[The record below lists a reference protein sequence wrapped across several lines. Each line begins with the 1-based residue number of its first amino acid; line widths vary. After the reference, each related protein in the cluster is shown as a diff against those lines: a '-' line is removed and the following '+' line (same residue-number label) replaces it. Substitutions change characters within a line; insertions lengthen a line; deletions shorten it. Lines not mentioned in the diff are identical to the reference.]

1 MALQNNLVKSSPQ
14 QGKKKFSVLIKE
26 DTYKNLINGTLQD
39 PKRATRF
46 IANISTA
53 VALNPK
59 LNECDP
65 ATILS
70 AGLVAE
76 TLNLPLNQ
84 SFGRAFLIP
93 FDEKEYNP
101 QTRKRETVRTVC
113 QLQIGYKAFVE
124 MALRSGQYESIS
136 ATEVREGEYLG
147 RSEETAEP
155 IFSFITD
162 DDIREEKPIVGYMA
176 SFVTIYGF
184 KKKIYFTKKKM
195 ENHATTYSTAY
206 ASDKKYGTS
215 YSYWSKSAESYDEMA
230 KKTVLKQL
238 LSKWGVLSAELQEA
252 IIKDQ
257 SVIKSNGDYE
267 YVDNQPLDE
276 TYTETPVYEETP
288 VVEDETN
295 EIKGQTKLEFGE

>member
-26 DTYKNLINGTLQD
+26 DTYKNLINSTLQD
-39 PKRATRF
+39 QKRATRF

-65 ATILS
+65 STLLS

-113 QLQIGYKAFVE
+113 QLQLGYKALIE
-124 MALRSGQYESIS
+124 LALRSGQYKSIT

-155 IFSFITD
+155 MFSFITD
-162 DDIREEKPIVGYMA
+162 DDIREEKDIIGYMA

-184 KKKIYFTKKKM
+184 TKKIYFTKKKM
-195 ENHATTYSTAY
+195 ETHAETYSTAY
-206 ASDKKYGTS
+206 SSDKKYGTT
-215 YSYWSKSAESYDEMA
+215 YSFWSKSFTEMA
-230 KKTVLKQL
+230 LKTMLRQL
-238 LSKWGVLSAELQEA
+238 LSKWGVLSVELQEA
-252 IIKDQ
+252 FVKDQ
-257 SVIKSNGDYE
+257 AVIKANGDVE
-267 YVDNQPLDE
+267 YVDNQPE
-276 TYTETPVYEETP
+276 NEVPTTYVEAPVVEETP
-288 VVEDETN
+288 VVEDTTN
-295 EIKGQTKLEFGE
+295 EIKGQTRLEFGE